1 MAVTPSRVEITE
13 GGSAVLSASVSPE
26 AASDRAVAWSSSDR
40 SVATVDKSG
49 TVHGLKPGTA
59 TVTATAEGKS
69 GTCAVT
75 VKAKAVN
82 VTEVTLD
89 KTELTLTE
97 GETGTL
103 TATVKPDNADNRKVT
118 WSSDKTEIAT
128 VDGSGRVTA
137 VKAGEAVITVTTEDG
152 GKTATCK
159 VTVKAK
165 AVNVTEVTLDRAELT
180 LTEGETETLTATVRP
195 DNADNRKVTW
205 SSDKTEIATVD
216 GAGKVTAV
224 KPGEAVVTV
233 TTEDGGKTAT
243 CKVTVKAKTVNVT
256 EVTLD
261 RTELTLT
268 EGETETLMATVRPD
282 NADNRKVT
290 WISDKTDVATVG
302 GDGRVTAVK
311 AGEAVITVTTED
323 GGKTATCKVT
333 VKAKAV
339 NVTDVSLDRTE
350 LTLTE
355 GETET
360 LTATVKPDNA
370 DNRKVTW
377 SSDKTDVA
385 TVDGAGRVTAVKAG
399 EATVTVTTED
409 GGRTAT
415 CKVTVK
421 AKTVNVTEVTLDR
434 TELTLTEG
442 ETETLMATVRPDN
455 ADNRKVTWISDKTDV
470 ATVGG
475 DGRVTAVKAGEAVV
489 TVTTEDGGKTATC
502 KVTVKAKA
510 VNVTDVSLDRT
521 ELTLTEGETETLT
534 ATVKPDNADN
544 RKVTWSSDKTDVATV
559 DGAGRVTAVKAGEAV
574 ITVTTEDG
582 GKTATCKVTVKAKT
596 VPVTGVEVNPWAV
609 TLSVR
614 GTSKLSY
621 TIRPADATNQNVKW
635 ESESPSV
642 ATVDSEGN
650 VQGVAAGTAKICV
663 TTEDGGFKSYCTV
676 TVKKAESKF
685 EVGGLWYEYFG
696 QNKARVIPDP
706 DGSKYGGNISIPGQI
721 EYGGITYSV
730 VHIGSR
736 AFYECADLKSV
747 TLGEGIEYIGTW
759 AFYNCPN
766 LERITFS
773 STMGSFNTDNPVFER
788 CPKLEIVTTPK
799 TSESQRYYFYT
810 HGGVLYRHCYYS
822 AYTGT
827 FSKETEALSWLPE
840 KTTGAFAIKDGVEV
854 IDEFSLSFTGIDK
867 IIIPESVKYI
877 GPRFFNDSKTPL
889 EIELN
894 WRTKEDIDRIST
906 IESDPSRFFFV
917 RTDRSAVKVTV
928 PKGTKSLYES
938 HWLWSHLGGIEER
951 P

>member
-1 MAVTPSRVEITE
+1 MTVTPSRIEIIE
-13 GGSAVLSASVSPE
+13 GGSAALSARVSPE
-26 AASDRAVAWSSSDR
+26 AASDRVVSWSSSDR
-40 SVATVDKSG
+40 SVATVDKTG
-49 TVHGLKPGTA
+49 TVQGLKPGTA

-97 GETGTL
+97 GET
-103 TATVKPDNADNRKVT
+103 
-118 WSSDKTEIAT
+118 
-128 VDGSGRVTA
+128 
-137 VKAGEAVITVTTEDG
+137 
-152 GKTATCK
+152 
-159 VTVKAK
+159 
-165 AVNVTEVTLDRAELT
+165 
-180 LTEGETETLTATVRP
+180 
-195 DNADNRKVTW
+195 
-205 SSDKTEIATVD
+205 
-216 GAGKVTAV
+216 
-224 KPGEAVVTV
+224 
-233 TTEDGGKTAT
+233 
-243 CKVTVKAKTVNVT
+243 
-256 EVTLD
+256 
-261 RTELTLT
+261 
-268 EGETETLMATVRPD
+268 
-282 NADNRKVT
+282 
-290 WISDKTDVATVG
+290 
-302 GDGRVTAVK
+302 
-311 AGEAVITVTTED
+311 
-323 GGKTATCKVT
+323 
-333 VKAKAV
+333 
-339 NVTDVSLDRTE
+339 
-350 LTLTE
+350 
-355 GETET
+355 ET

-370 DNRKVTW
+370 DNKKVTW
-377 SSDKTDVA
+377 SSDKTEVA
-385 TVDGAGRVTAVKAG
+385 TVDGDGRVTAVKAG

-409 GGRTAT
+409 GG
-415 CKVTVK
+415 
-421 AKTVNVTEVTLDR
+421 
-434 TELTLTEG
+434 
-442 ETETLMATVRPDN
+442 
-455 ADNRKVTWISDKTDV
+455 
-470 ATVGG
+470 
-475 DGRVTAVKAGEAVV
+475 
-489 TVTTEDGGKTATC
+489 KTATC
-502 KVTVKAKA
+502 RVTVKAKA
-510 VNVTDVSLDRT
+510 VNVTDVTLDKT
-521 ELTLTEGETETLT
+521 ELTLTEGEAETLT

-574 ITVTTEDG
+574 VTVTTEDG
-582 GKTATCKVTVKAKT
+582 GKTATCKVTVKAKV

-706 DGSKYGGNISIPGQI
+706 DGSKYGGNISVPGQI

-730 VHIGSR
+730 VQIWNR
-736 AFYECADLKSV
+736 AFCECADLKSV
-747 TLGEGIEYIGTW
+747 TLGEGIGYIDAY

-773 STMGSFNTDNPVFER
+773 STMNSFNNSNPVFQC

-799 TSESQRYYFYT
+799 TSESQQYYFYT
-810 HGGVLYRHCYYS
+810 HGGALYKHCYYS
-822 AYTGT
+822 ADTE
-827 FSKETEALSWLPE
+827 FSKETEVLSWLPE
-840 KTTGAFAIKDGVEV
+840 KTTGVFAIKDGVEV
-854 IDEFSLSFTGIDK
+854 IDRYSLTFTGIDK
-867 IIIPESVKYI
+867 IIIPESVKCI
-877 GPRFFNDSKTPL
+877 GTKFFNDSKTPL

-906 IESDPSRFFFV
+906 IVSDPSGFFFV

>member
-1 MAVTPSRVEITE
+1 MTVTPSRIEIIE
-13 GGSAVLSASVSPE
+13 GGSAALSARVSPE
-26 AASDRAVAWSSSDR
+26 AASDRVVSWSSSDR
-40 SVATVDKSG
+40 RVATVDKTG
-49 TVHGLKPGTA
+49 TVQGLKPGTA

-75 VKAKAVN
+75 VKAKAV
-82 VTEVTLD
+82 
-89 KTELTLTE
+89 
-97 GETGTL
+97 G
-103 TATVKPDNADNRKVT
+103 
-118 WSSDKTEIAT
+118 
-128 VDGSGRVTA
+128 
-137 VKAGEAVITVTTEDG
+137 
-152 GKTATCK
+152 
-159 VTVKAK
+159 
-165 AVNVTEVTLDRAELT
+165 
-180 LTEGETETLTATVRP
+180 
-195 DNADNRKVTW
+195 
-205 SSDKTEIATVD
+205 
-216 GAGKVTAV
+216 
-224 KPGEAVVTV
+224 
-233 TTEDGGKTAT
+233 
-243 CKVTVKAKTVNVT
+243 VT

-268 EGETETLMATVRPD
+268 EGETETLTATVKPD
-282 NADNRKVT
+282 NADNKKVT
-290 WISDKTDVATVG
+290 WSSDKTDVATV
-302 GDGRVTAVK
+302 DGAGKVTAVK
-311 AGEAVITVTTED
+311 AGEAVVTVTTED
-323 GGKTATCKVT
+323 GGKTATCRVT

-339 NVTDVSLDRTE
+339 SVTEVTLDRTE

-377 SSDKTDVA
+377 SSDKT
-385 TVDGAGRVTAVKAG
+385 
-399 EATVTVTTED
+399 E
-409 GGRTAT
+409 
-415 CKVTVK
+415 
-421 AKTVNVTEVTLDR
+421 
-434 TELTLTEG
+434 
-442 ETETLMATVRPDN
+442 
-455 ADNRKVTWISDKTDV
+455 V
-470 ATVGG
+470 ATVG
-475 DGRVTAVKAGEAVV
+475 
-489 TVTTEDGGKTATC
+489 
-502 KVTVKAKA
+502 
-510 VNVTDVSLDRT
+510 
-521 ELTLTEGETETLT
+521 
-534 ATVKPDNADN
+534 
-544 RKVTWSSDKTDVATV
+544 
-559 DGAGRVTAVKAGEAV
+559 GAGRVTAVKAGEAV

-582 GKTATCKVTVKAKT
+582 GKTATCKVTVKAKA

-676 TVKKAESKF
+676 TVKKTESKF

-730 VHIGSR
+730 VQIWSY
-736 AFYECADLKSV
+736 AFCECADLKSV
-747 TLGEGIEYIGTW
+747 TLGEGIGYIDAY

-773 STMGSFNTDNPVFER
+773 STMGSFNTDNPVFQR

-799 TSESQRYYFYT
+799 TSESQLNYFYT
-810 HGGVLYRHCYYS
+810 HDGVLYRHCYYS
-822 AYTGT
+822 ADTG
-827 FSKETEALSWLPE
+827 ETEVLSWLPE
-840 KTTGAFAIKDGVEV
+840 KTTGVFAIKDGVEV

-877 GPRFFNDSKTPL
+877 GTRFFDDSKTPL

-906 IESDPSRFFFV
+906 KESDPSGFFFV

>member
-13 GGSAVLSASVSPE
+13 GGSAVLSARVSPE
-26 AASDRAVAWSSSDR
+26 AASDRVVSWSSSDR
-40 SVATVDKSG
+40 SVATVDKTG
-49 TVHGLKPGTA
+49 TVQGLKPGTA
-59 TVTATAEGKS
+59 TVTAMAEGKS

-75 VKAKAVN
+75 VKAKTVN
-82 VTEVTLD
+82 VMEVTLD
-89 KTELTLTE
+89 RTELTLTE
-97 GETGTL
+97 GETETL

-128 VDGSGRVTA
+128 VDGAGRVTA

-165 AVNVTEVTLDRAELT
+165 AVNVTEVTLD
-180 LTEGETETLTATVRP
+180 
-195 DNADNRKVTW
+195 K
-205 SSDKTEIATVD
+205 
-216 GAGKVTAV
+216 
-224 KPGEAVVTV
+224 
-233 TTEDGGKTAT
+233 
-243 CKVTVKAKTVNVT
+243 
-256 EVTLD
+256 
-261 RTELTLT
+261 
-268 EGETETLMATVRPD
+268 
-282 NADNRKVT
+282 
-290 WISDKTDVATVG
+290 
-302 GDGRVTAVK
+302 
-311 AGEAVITVTTED
+311 
-323 GGKTATCKVT
+323 
-333 VKAKAV
+333 
-339 NVTDVSLDRTE
+339 TE

-370 DNRKVTW
+370 DNKKVTW
-377 SSDKTDVA
+377 SSDKTEIA

-399 EATVTVTTED
+399 V
-409 GGRTAT
+409 
-415 CKVTVK
+415 
-421 AKTVNVTEVTLDR
+421 
-434 TELTLTEG
+434 
-442 ETETLMATVRPDN
+442 
-455 ADNRKVTWISDKTDV
+455 
-470 ATVGG
+470 
-475 DGRVTAVKAGEAVV
+475 AVV
-489 TVTTEDGGKTATC
+489 
-502 KVTVKAKA
+502 
-510 VNVTDVSLDRT
+510 
-521 ELTLTEGETETLT
+521 
-534 ATVKPDNADN
+534 
-544 RKVTWSSDKTDVATV
+544 
-559 DGAGRVTAVKAGEAV
+559 
-574 ITVTTEDG
+574 TVTTEDG

-663 TTEDGGFKSYCTV
+663 TTDDGGFKSYCTV

-696 QNKARVIPDP
+696 QNNARVIPDP

-730 VHIGSR
+730 YQIGSR

-747 TLGEGIEYIGTW
+747 TLGEGIGYIDAY

-773 STMGSFNTDNPVFER
+773 STMESFNTDNPVFER

-799 TSESQRYYFYT
+799 TSESQLDYFYT
-810 HGGVLYRHCYYS
+810 HGRALYKHCYYS
-822 AYTGT
+822 ADTG
-827 FSKETEALSWLPE
+827 ETEVLSWLPE

-854 IDEFSLSFTGIDK
+854 IDEYSLSFTGIDK

-877 GPRFFNDSKTPL
+877 ETRFFNDSKTPL

>member
-1 MAVTPSRVEITE
+1 MAVTPSRIEIIE
-13 GGSAVLSASVSPE
+13 GGSAALSARVSPE

-40 SVATVDKSG
+40 SVATVDKAG
-49 TVHGLKPGTA
+49 TVHGLRPSTA

-69 GTCAVT
+69 GTCA
-75 VKAKAVN
+75 
-82 VTEVTLD
+82 
-89 KTELTLTE
+89 
-97 GETGTL
+97 
-103 TATVKPDNADNRKVT
+103 
-118 WSSDKTEIAT
+118 
-128 VDGSGRVTA
+128 
-137 VKAGEAVITVTTEDG
+137 
-152 GKTATCK
+152 
-159 VTVKAK
+159 
-165 AVNVTEVTLDRAELT
+165 
-180 LTEGETETLTATVRP
+180 
-195 DNADNRKVTW
+195 
-205 SSDKTEIATVD
+205 
-216 GAGKVTAV
+216 
-224 KPGEAVVTV
+224 
-233 TTEDGGKTAT
+233 
-243 CKVTVKAKTVNVT
+243 
-256 EVTLD
+256 
-261 RTELTLT
+261 
-268 EGETETLMATVRPD
+268 
-282 NADNRKVT
+282 
-290 WISDKTDVATVG
+290 
-302 GDGRVTAVK
+302 
-311 AGEAVITVTTED
+311 
-323 GGKTATCKVT
+323 VT

-377 SSDKTDVA
+377 SSDKTEVA
-385 TVDGAGRVTAVKAG
+385 TVGGDGRVTAVKSG

-409 GGRTAT
+409 GGKTAT
-415 CKVTVK
+415 CRVTVK
-421 AKTVNVTEVTLDR
+421 AKAVNVTEVTLDK

-442 ETETLMATVRPDN
+442 ETETLTATVRPDN
-455 ADNRKVTWISDKTDV
+455 ADNRKVTWSSDKTDV
-470 ATVGG
+470 ATVDGV
-475 DGRVTAVKAGEAVV
+475 GRVTAVKAGEAVV

-510 VNVTDVSLDRT
+510 VNVTEVTLDKTELTLTEGETETLTATVKPDNADNRKVTWSSDKTEVATVGGDGRVTAVKSGEATVTVTTEDGGKTATCRVTVKAKAVNVTEVTLDRT

-544 RKVTWSSDKTDVATV
+544 RKVTWSSDKTEVATV
-559 DGAGRVTAVKAGEAV
+559 GGGRVTAVKAGEAV

-582 GKTATCKVTVKAKT
+582 GKTATCKVTVKAKA
-596 VPVTGVEVNPWAV
+596 VPVTGVDVNPWV
-609 TLSVR
+609 MTLSVR

-650 VQGVAAGTAKICV
+650 VKGVAAGTAKICV

-676 TVKKAESKF
+676 TVKKTKSKF
-685 EVGGLWYEYFG
+685 EVGGLWYESYG
-696 QNKARVIPDP
+696 PNKATRVIPDP

-730 VHIGSR
+730 VQIGAR
-736 AFYECADLKSV
+736 AFDECTDLKSV
-747 TLGEGIEYIGTW
+747 TLGEGIEYIAAF

-766 LERITFS
+766 LESITFS
-773 STMGSFNTDNPVFER
+773 STMGSFNTVNPVFVR

-799 TSESQRYYFYT
+799 TSESQLYYFYT
-810 HGGVLYRHCYYS
+810 HGRALYKHCYYS
-822 AYTGT
+822 ADTG
-827 FSKETEALSWLPE
+827 ETEVLSWLPE
-840 KTTGAFAIKDGVEV
+840 KTTGVFAIKDGVEV
-854 IDEFSLSFTGIDK
+854 IDRYSLTFTGIDK
-867 IIIPESVKYI
+867 IIVPESVKYI
-877 GPRFFNDSKTPL
+877 GQRFFDDSKTPL

-928 PKGTKSLYES
+928 PKGTRSLYES

>member
-1 MAVTPSRVEITE
+1 MTVTPSRIEIIE
-13 GGSAVLSASVSPE
+13 GGSAALSARVSPE

-40 SVATVDKSG
+40 SVATVDKTG
-49 TVHGLKPGTA
+49 TVQGLKPGTA

-75 VKAKAVN
+75 VKAKAVG

-97 GETGTL
+97 GETETL

-118 WSSDKTEIAT
+118 WSSDKTEVAT
-128 VDGSGRVTA
+128 VGGDGMVTA

-152 GKTATCK
+152 GKTASCK

-165 AVNVTEVTLDRAELT
+165 AVSVTEVTLDRA
-180 LTEGETETLTATVRP
+180 
-195 DNADNRKVTW
+195 
-205 SSDKTEIATVD
+205 
-216 GAGKVTAV
+216 
-224 KPGEAVVTV
+224 
-233 TTEDGGKTAT
+233 
-243 CKVTVKAKTVNVT
+243 
-256 EVTLD
+256 
-261 RTELTLT
+261 
-268 EGETETLMATVRPD
+268 
-282 NADNRKVT
+282 
-290 WISDKTDVATVG
+290 
-302 GDGRVTAVK
+302 
-311 AGEAVITVTTED
+311 
-323 GGKTATCKVT
+323 
-333 VKAKAV
+333 
-339 NVTDVSLDRTE
+339 E

-385 TVDGAGRVTAVKAG
+385 TV
-399 EATVTVTTED
+399 
-409 GGRTAT
+409 
-415 CKVTVK
+415 
-421 AKTVNVTEVTLDR
+421 
-434 TELTLTEG
+434 
-442 ETETLMATVRPDN
+442 
-455 ADNRKVTWISDKTDV
+455 
-470 ATVGG
+470 GG

-489 TVTTEDGGKTATC
+489 
-502 KVTVKAKA
+502 
-510 VNVTDVSLDRT
+510 
-521 ELTLTEGETETLT
+521 
-534 ATVKPDNADN
+534 
-544 RKVTWSSDKTDVATV
+544 
-559 DGAGRVTAVKAGEAV
+559 
-574 ITVTTEDG
+574 TVTTEDG

-650 VQGVAAGTAKICV
+650 VQGVAAGTAKISV

-676 TVKKAESKF
+676 TVKKTESKF

-696 QNKARVIPDP
+696 PNKARVIPDP

-730 VHIGSR
+730 YQIWSR
-736 AFYECADLKSV
+736 AFCECTDLKSV
-747 TLGEGIEYIGTW
+747 TLGEGIEYIDDL

-773 STMGSFNTDNPVFER
+773 STMVKFSTDNAVFVR

-810 HGGVLYRHCYYS
+810 HDGALYKHCYYS

-827 FSKETEALSWLPE
+827 FSKETEVLSWLPE
-840 KTTGAFAIKDGVEV
+840 KTTGVFAIKDGVEA
-854 IDEFSLSFTGIDK
+854 IDRYSLTFTGIDK

-877 GPRFFNDSKTPL
+877 GSRFFNDSKTPL

-906 IESDPSRFFFV
+906 IESDPSRFFFFQ
-917 RTDRSAVKVTV
+917 TDRSAVKVTV

>member
-1 MAVTPSRVEITE
+1 MTVTPSRIEIIE
-13 GGSAVLSASVSPE
+13 GESAVLSASVSPE

-40 SVATVDKSG
+40 SVATVDKAG
-49 TVHGLKPGTA
+49 TVHGLRPGTA

-75 VKAKAVN
+75 VKAKAVG

-89 KTELTLTE
+89 K
-97 GETGTL
+97 
-103 TATVKPDNADNRKVT
+103 
-118 WSSDKTEIAT
+118 
-128 VDGSGRVTA
+128 
-137 VKAGEAVITVTTEDG
+137 
-152 GKTATCK
+152 
-159 VTVKAK
+159 
-165 AVNVTEVTLDRAELT
+165 
-180 LTEGETETLTATVRP
+180 
-195 DNADNRKVTW
+195 
-205 SSDKTEIATVD
+205 
-216 GAGKVTAV
+216 
-224 KPGEAVVTV
+224 
-233 TTEDGGKTAT
+233 
-243 CKVTVKAKTVNVT
+243 
-256 EVTLD
+256 
-261 RTELTLT
+261 
-268 EGETETLMATVRPD
+268 
-282 NADNRKVT
+282 
-290 WISDKTDVATVG
+290 
-302 GDGRVTAVK
+302 
-311 AGEAVITVTTED
+311 
-323 GGKTATCKVT
+323 
-333 VKAKAV
+333 
-339 NVTDVSLDRTE
+339 TE

-377 SSDKTDVA
+377 SSD
-385 TVDGAGRVTAVKAG
+385 
-399 EATVTVTTED
+399 
-409 GGRTAT
+409 
-415 CKVTVK
+415 
-421 AKTVNVTEVTLDR
+421 R
-434 TELTLTEG
+434 TE
-442 ETETLMATVRPDN
+442 
-455 ADNRKVTWISDKTDV
+455 V

-502 KVTVKAKA
+502 RVTVKAKA
-510 VNVTDVSLDRT
+510 VNVTEVTLDRT
-521 ELTLTEGETETLT
+521 ELTLTEGEAETLT
-534 ATVKPDNADN
+534 ATVRPDNADN
-544 RKVTWSSDKTDVATV
+544 KKVTWSSDKTEIATV
-559 DGAGRVTAVKAGEAV
+559 DGAGKVTAVKAGEAV
-574 ITVTTEDG
+574 VTVVTEDG

-609 TLSVR
+609 TLSVS

-747 TLGEGIEYIGTW
+747 TLGEGIEYIGAW
-759 AFYNCPN
+759 AFFNCPN

-822 AYTGT
+822 ADTG
-827 FSKETEALSWLPE
+827 ETEVLSWLPE
-840 KTTGAFAIKDGVEV
+840 KTTGVFAIKDGVEV

>member
-1 MAVTPSRVEITE
+1 MSVFTHTHTRRALLTAAAAILLITSCGKKEETAGVSSVAVTPSRIEIIE
-13 GGSAVLSASVSPE
+13 GESAVLSASVSPE

-40 SVATVDKSG
+40 SVATVDKAG
-49 TVHGLKPGTA
+49 TVHGLRPGTA

-89 KTELTLTE
+89 RAELTLTE
-97 GETGTL
+97 GETETL
-103 TATVKPDNADNRKVT
+103 TATVKPDNADNRKVA
-118 WSSDKTEIAT
+118 WSSDKTDVAT
-128 VDGSGRVTA
+128 VDGAGKVTA
-137 VKAGEAVITVTTEDG
+137 VKAGEAVVTVTTEDG
-152 GKTATCK
+152 GKTASCK

-165 AVNVTEVTLDRAELT
+165 AVNVTEVTLDKTELT
-180 LTEGETETLTATVRP
+180 LTEGETETLTATVKP
-195 DNADNRKVTW
+195 DKADNRKVTW
-205 SSDKTEIATVD
+205 SSDKTEVATVD
-216 GAGKVTAV
+216 SDGKVTAV

-243 CKVTVKAKTVNVT
+243 CKVTVKAK
-256 EVTLD
+256 
-261 RTELTLT
+261 
-268 EGETETLMATVRPD
+268 A
-282 NADNRKVT
+282 
-290 WISDKTDVATVG
+290 
-302 GDGRVTAVK
+302 
-311 AGEAVITVTTED
+311 
-323 GGKTATCKVT
+323 
-333 VKAKAV
+333 
-339 NVTDVSLDRTE
+339 
-350 LTLTE
+350 
-355 GETET
+355 
-360 LTATVKPDNA
+360 
-370 DNRKVTW
+370 
-377 SSDKTDVA
+377 
-385 TVDGAGRVTAVKAG
+385 
-399 EATVTVTTED
+399 
-409 GGRTAT
+409 
-415 CKVTVK
+415 
-421 AKTVNVTEVTLDR
+421 
-434 TELTLTEG
+434 
-442 ETETLMATVRPDN
+442 
-455 ADNRKVTWISDKTDV
+455 
-470 ATVGG
+470 
-475 DGRVTAVKAGEAVV
+475 
-489 TVTTEDGGKTATC
+489 
-502 KVTVKAKA
+502 
-510 VNVTDVSLDRT
+510 
-521 ELTLTEGETETLT
+521 
-534 ATVKPDNADN
+534 
-544 RKVTWSSDKTDVATV
+544 
-559 DGAGRVTAVKAGEAV
+559 
-574 ITVTTEDG
+574 
-582 GKTATCKVTVKAKT
+582 
-596 VPVTGVEVNPWAV
+596 VPVTGVEVNPWVV

-685 EVGGLWYEYFG
+685 EVGGLWYEYFYG
-696 QNKARVIPDP
+696 PNLARVIPDP
-706 DGSKYGGNISIPGQI
+706 DGIKYGGNISIPGQI

-730 VHIGSR
+730 YQIGSH

-747 TLGEGIEYIGTW
+747 TLGEGIEYIDAY

-773 STMGSFNTDNPVFER
+773 STMNSFDTGNPVFVR

-810 HGGVLYRHCYYS
+810 HDGALYRHCYYS

-827 FSKETEALSWLPE
+827 FRKETEALSWLPE
-840 KTTGAFAIKDGVEV
+840 KTTGVFAIKDGVEV
-854 IDEFSLSFTGIDK
+854 IDDFSLSLTGIDK

-877 GPRFFNDSKTPL
+877 GPKFFNDSKTPL

-906 IESDPSRFFFV
+906 IESDPSGFFFV

>member
-1 MAVTPSRVEITE
+1 MTVTPSRIEIIE
-13 GGSAVLSASVSPE
+13 GGSAALSARVSPE
-26 AASDRAVAWSSSDR
+26 AASDRAVSWSSSDR
-40 SVATVDKSG
+40 SVATVDKAG
-49 TVHGLKPGTA
+49 TVHGLRPGTA

-97 GETGTL
+97 GET
-103 TATVKPDNADNRKVT
+103 
-118 WSSDKTEIAT
+118 
-128 VDGSGRVTA
+128 
-137 VKAGEAVITVTTEDG
+137 
-152 GKTATCK
+152 
-159 VTVKAK
+159 
-165 AVNVTEVTLDRAELT
+165 
-180 LTEGETETLTATVRP
+180 ETLTATVRP

-205 SSDKTEIATVD
+205 SSDKTEVATVGGD
-216 GAGKVTAV
+216 GKVAAV

-243 CKVTVKAKTVNVT
+243 CKVTVKAKAVGVT
-256 EVTLD
+256 DVTLD

-268 EGETETLMATVRPD
+268 EGEAETLTATVRPD

-290 WISDKTDVATVG
+290 WS
-302 GDGRVTAVK
+302 
-311 AGEAVITVTTED
+311 
-323 GGKTATCKVT
+323 
-333 VKAKAV
+333 
-339 NVTDVSLDRTE
+339 
-350 LTLTE
+350 
-355 GETET
+355 
-360 LTATVKPDNA
+360 
-370 DNRKVTW
+370 
-377 SSDKTDVA
+377 
-385 TVDGAGRVTAVKAG
+385 
-399 EATVTVTTED
+399 
-409 GGRTAT
+409 
-415 CKVTVK
+415 
-421 AKTVNVTEVTLDR
+421 
-434 TELTLTEG
+434 
-442 ETETLMATVRPDN
+442 
-455 ADNRKVTWISDKTDV
+455 SDKTDV

-502 KVTVKAKA
+502 KVTVKAK
-510 VNVTDVSLDRT
+510 V
-521 ELTLTEGETETLT
+521 
-534 ATVKPDNADN
+534 
-544 RKVTWSSDKTDVATV
+544 
-559 DGAGRVTAVKAGEAV
+559 
-574 ITVTTEDG
+574 
-582 GKTATCKVTVKAKT
+582 

-706 DGSKYGGNISIPGQI
+706 DGSKYGGNISVPGQI

-730 VHIGSR
+730 VQIWSR

-747 TLGEGIEYIGTW
+747 TLGEGIEYIHTY

-773 STMGSFNTDNPVFER
+773 STMESFNTDNPVFEL

-799 TSESQRYYFYT
+799 TSESQRDYFYT
-810 HGGVLYRHCYYS
+810 HGGALYRHCYYS
-822 AYTGT
+822 SDTG
-827 FSKETEALSWLPE
+827 ETEVLSWLPE
-840 KTTGAFAIKDGVEV
+840 KTTGVFAIKDGVEA
-854 IDEFSLSFTGIDK
+854 IDEYSLTFTGIDK

-877 GPRFFNDSKTPL
+877 RTRFFNDSKTPL

>member
-1 MAVTPSRVEITE
+1 MTVTPSRIEIIE
-13 GGSAVLSASVSPE
+13 GESAVLSASVSPE
-26 AASDRAVAWSSSDR
+26 AASDRVVSWSSSDR
-40 SVATVDKSG
+40 SVATVDKAG
-49 TVHGLKPGTA
+49 TVHGLRPGTA

-82 VTEVTLD
+82 VTDVTLD
-89 KTELTLTE
+89 KT
-97 GETGTL
+97 
-103 TATVKPDNADNRKVT
+103 
-118 WSSDKTEIAT
+118 
-128 VDGSGRVTA
+128 
-137 VKAGEAVITVTTEDG
+137 
-152 GKTATCK
+152 
-159 VTVKAK
+159 
-165 AVNVTEVTLDRAELT
+165 ELT

-205 SSDKTEIATVD
+205 SSDKTDVATVD
-216 GAGKVTAV
+216 GDGRVTAV
-224 KPGEAVVTV
+224 KAGEATVTV

-243 CKVTVKAKTVNVT
+243 CKVTVKAKTVSVT

-261 RTELTLT
+261 
-268 EGETETLMATVRPD
+268 
-282 NADNRKVT
+282 K
-290 WISDKTDVATVG
+290 
-302 GDGRVTAVK
+302 
-311 AGEAVITVTTED
+311 
-323 GGKTATCKVT
+323 
-333 VKAKAV
+333 
-339 NVTDVSLDRTE
+339 TE

-360 LTATVKPDNA
+360 LTATV
-370 DNRKVTW
+370 R
-377 SSDKTDVA
+377 
-385 TVDGAGRVTAVKAG
+385 
-399 EATVTVTTED
+399 
-409 GGRTAT
+409 
-415 CKVTVK
+415 
-421 AKTVNVTEVTLDR
+421 
-434 TELTLTEG
+434 
-442 ETETLMATVRPDN
+442 
-455 ADNRKVTWISDKTDV
+455 
-470 ATVGG
+470 
-475 DGRVTAVKAGEAVV
+475 
-489 TVTTEDGGKTATC
+489 
-502 KVTVKAKA
+502 
-510 VNVTDVSLDRT
+510 
-521 ELTLTEGETETLT
+521 
-534 ATVKPDNADN
+534 PDNADN

-574 ITVTTEDG
+574 VTVTTEDG

-685 EVGGLWYEYFG
+685 EVGGLWYESYG
-696 QNKARVIPDP
+696 PNKARVIPDP
-706 DGSKYGGNISIPGQI
+706 DGSKYGGNISVPGQI

-730 VHIGSR
+730 VQIWSY
-736 AFYECADLKSV
+736 AFCECADLKSV
-747 TLGEGIEYIGTW
+747 TLGEGIGYIDAY
-759 AFYNCPN
+759 AFCNCPN

-773 STMGSFNTDNPVFER
+773 STMEWFDTGNPVFER

-799 TSESQRYYFYT
+799 TSESQRDYFYT
-810 HGGVLYRHCYYS
+810 HDGALYRHCYYS
-822 AYTGT
+822 SDTG
-827 FSKETEALSWLPE
+827 ETEVLSWLPE
-840 KTTGAFAIKDGVEV
+840 KSTGVFTIKDGVGV
-854 IDEFSLSFTGIDK
+854 IDRYSLTYTGIDK
-867 IIIPESVKYI
+867 IIVPESVKYI
-877 GPRFFNDSKTPL
+877 GSRFFNDSKTPL

-906 IESDPSRFFFV
+906 IVSDPSSFFFF

>member
-1 MAVTPSRVEITE
+1 MSVFTHTHTHTRRALLTAAAAILLITSCGKKEETAGVSSVAVTPSRIEIIE
-13 GGSAVLSASVSPE
+13 GESAVLSASVSPE

-40 SVATVDKSG
+40 SVATVDKAG
-49 TVHGLKPGTA
+49 TVHGLRPGTA

-89 KTELTLTE
+89 RAELTLTE
-97 GETGTL
+97 GETETL
-103 TATVKPDNADNRKVT
+103 TATVKPDNADNRKVA
-118 WSSDKTEIAT
+118 WSSDKTDVAT
-128 VDGSGRVTA
+128 VDGAGKVTA
-137 VKAGEAVITVTTEDG
+137 VKAGEAVVTVTTEDG
-152 GKTATCK
+152 GKTASCK

-165 AVNVTEVTLDRAELT
+165 AVNVTEVTLDKTELT

-216 GAGKVTAV
+216 GAG
-224 KPGEAVVTV
+224 
-233 TTEDGGKTAT
+233 
-243 CKVTVKAKTVNVT
+243 
-256 EVTLD
+256 
-261 RTELTLT
+261 
-268 EGETETLMATVRPD
+268 
-282 NADNRKVT
+282 
-290 WISDKTDVATVG
+290 
-302 GDGRVTAVK
+302 RVTAVK
-311 AGEAVITVTTED
+311 AGEV
-323 GGKTATCKVT
+323 
-333 VKAKAV
+333 
-339 NVTDVSLDRTE
+339 
-350 LTLTE
+350 
-355 GETET
+355 
-360 LTATVKPDNA
+360 
-370 DNRKVTW
+370 
-377 SSDKTDVA
+377 
-385 TVDGAGRVTAVKAG
+385 
-399 EATVTVTTED
+399 
-409 GGRTAT
+409 
-415 CKVTVK
+415 
-421 AKTVNVTEVTLDR
+421 
-434 TELTLTEG
+434 
-442 ETETLMATVRPDN
+442 
-455 ADNRKVTWISDKTDV
+455 
-470 ATVGG
+470 
-475 DGRVTAVKAGEAVV
+475 VV

-510 VNVTDVSLDRT
+510 V
-521 ELTLTEGETETLT
+521 
-534 ATVKPDNADN
+534 
-544 RKVTWSSDKTDVATV
+544 
-559 DGAGRVTAVKAGEAV
+559 
-574 ITVTTEDG
+574 
-582 GKTATCKVTVKAKT
+582 
-596 VPVTGVEVNPWAV
+596 PVTGVEVNPWVV

-685 EVGGLWYEYFG
+685 EVGGLWYEYYYAP
-696 QNKARVIPDP
+696 NLARVIPDP
-706 DGSKYGGNISIPGQI
+706 DGIKYGGNISIPGQI

-730 VHIGSR
+730 YQIGSH

-747 TLGEGIEYIGTW
+747 TLGEGIEYIDAY

-773 STMGSFNTDNPVFER
+773 STMNSFDTGNPVFVR

-810 HGGVLYRHCYYS
+810 HDGALYRHCYYS

-827 FSKETEALSWLPE
+827 FRKETEALSWLPE
-840 KTTGAFAIKDGVEV
+840 KTTGVFAIKDGVEV
-854 IDEFSLSFTGIDK
+854 IDDFSLSLTGIDK

-877 GPRFFNDSKTPL
+877 GPKFFNDSKTPL

-906 IESDPSRFFFV
+906 IESDPSGFFFV

>member
-1 MAVTPSRVEITE
+1 MAVTPSRIEIIE

-49 TVHGLKPGTA
+49 TVHGLRPGTA

-69 GTCAVT
+69 GICAVTVKAKAVNVTEVTLDKTELTLTEGETETLTATVKPDNADNRKVTWSSDKTEVATVDGDGNVTAVKPGEAVVTVTTEDGGKTATCKVTVKAKAVNVTEVTLDKTELTLTEGETETLTATVRPDNADNRKVTWSSDKTDVATVGGDGRVTAVKAGEAVVTVTTEDGGKTASCKVT

-118 WSSDKTEIAT
+118 WSSDKTD
-128 VDGSGRVTA
+128 V
-137 VKAGEAVITVTTEDG
+137 
-152 GKTATCK
+152 
-159 VTVKAK
+159 
-165 AVNVTEVTLDRAELT
+165 
-180 LTEGETETLTATVRP
+180 
-195 DNADNRKVTW
+195 
-205 SSDKTEIATVD
+205 ATVD

-224 KPGEAVVTV
+224 KAGVAVVTV
-233 TTEDGGKTAT
+233 TTEDGGKTA
-243 CKVTVKAKTVNVT
+243 
-256 EVTLD
+256 
-261 RTELTLT
+261 
-268 EGETETLMATVRPD
+268 
-282 NADNRKVT
+282 
-290 WISDKTDVATVG
+290 S
-302 GDGRVTAVK
+302 
-311 AGEAVITVTTED
+311 
-323 GGKTATCKVT
+323 CKVT
-333 VKAKAV
+333 VKAKA
-339 NVTDVSLDRTE
+339 
-350 LTLTE
+350 
-355 GETET
+355 
-360 LTATVKPDNA
+360 
-370 DNRKVTW
+370 
-377 SSDKTDVA
+377 
-385 TVDGAGRVTAVKAG
+385 
-399 EATVTVTTED
+399 
-409 GGRTAT
+409 
-415 CKVTVK
+415 
-421 AKTVNVTEVTLDR
+421 
-434 TELTLTEG
+434 
-442 ETETLMATVRPDN
+442 
-455 ADNRKVTWISDKTDV
+455 
-470 ATVGG
+470 
-475 DGRVTAVKAGEAVV
+475 
-489 TVTTEDGGKTATC
+489 
-502 KVTVKAKA
+502 
-510 VNVTDVSLDRT
+510 
-521 ELTLTEGETETLT
+521 
-534 ATVKPDNADN
+534 
-544 RKVTWSSDKTDVATV
+544 
-559 DGAGRVTAVKAGEAV
+559 
-574 ITVTTEDG
+574 
-582 GKTATCKVTVKAKT
+582 

-696 QNKARVIPDP
+696 PNFGPNLARVIPDP

-747 TLGEGIEYIGTW
+747 TLGEGIGYIDAY

-773 STMGSFNTDNPVFER
+773 STMNSFDTGNPVFER

-799 TSESQRYYFYT
+799 TSESQLYYFYT
-810 HGGVLYRHCYYS
+810 HGGALYKHCYYS
-822 AYTGT
+822 ADTGT
-827 FSKETEALSWLPE
+827 FSEETEVLSWLPE
-840 KTTGAFAIKDGVEV
+840 KTTGVFAIKDGVEV
-854 IDEFSLSFTGIDK
+854 IDHYSLTYTGIDK

-877 GPRFFNDSKTPL
+877 ETRFFNDSKTPL

-906 IESDPSRFFFV
+906 IESDPSRFFFF

-938 HWLWSHLGGIEER
+938 HWLWSHLGGIKER

>member
-1 MAVTPSRVEITE
+1 MTVTPSRIEIIE
-13 GGSAVLSASVSPE
+13 GGSAALSVRISPE
-26 AASDRAVAWSSSDR
+26 AASDRVVSWSSSDR
-40 SVATVDKSG
+40 SVATVDKTG
-49 TVHGLKPGTA
+49 TVQGLKPGTA

-75 VKAKAVN
+75 VKAKAVG
-82 VTEVTLD
+82 VTD
-89 KTELTLTE
+89 
-97 GETGTL
+97 
-103 TATVKPDNADNRKVT
+103 
-118 WSSDKTEIAT
+118 
-128 VDGSGRVTA
+128 
-137 VKAGEAVITVTTEDG
+137 
-152 GKTATCK
+152 
-159 VTVKAK
+159 
-165 AVNVTEVTLDRAELT
+165 VTLDRTELT

-205 SSDKTEIATVD
+205 SSDKT
-216 GAGKVTAV
+216 
-224 KPGEAVVTV
+224 
-233 TTEDGGKTAT
+233 
-243 CKVTVKAKTVNVT
+243 
-256 EVTLD
+256 
-261 RTELTLT
+261 
-268 EGETETLMATVRPD
+268 
-282 NADNRKVT
+282 
-290 WISDKTDVATVG
+290 DVATVD

-323 GGKTATCKVT
+323 SGKTASCKVT

-339 NVTDVSLDRTE
+339 SVTEVTLDRAE

-360 LTATVKPDNA
+360 LTATVRPDNA
-370 DNRKVTW
+370 DNKKVKW
-377 SSDKTDVA
+377 SSDKTEVA

-399 EATVTVTTED
+399 EAVVTVTTED

-421 AKTVNVTEVTLDR
+421 AKV
-434 TELTLTEG
+434 
-442 ETETLMATVRPDN
+442 
-455 ADNRKVTWISDKTDV
+455 
-470 ATVGG
+470 
-475 DGRVTAVKAGEAVV
+475 
-489 TVTTEDGGKTATC
+489 
-502 KVTVKAKA
+502 
-510 VNVTDVSLDRT
+510 
-521 ELTLTEGETETLT
+521 
-534 ATVKPDNADN
+534 
-544 RKVTWSSDKTDVATV
+544 
-559 DGAGRVTAVKAGEAV
+559 
-574 ITVTTEDG
+574 
-582 GKTATCKVTVKAKT
+582 

-685 EVGGLWYEYFG
+685 EVGGLWYEYFVPNIG
-696 QNKARVIPDP
+696 PNKARVIPDP

-721 EYGGITYSV
+721 EYGGITYPV
-730 VHIGSR
+730 VQIWSY
-736 AFYECADLKSV
+736 AFCECTDLKSV
-747 TLGEGIEYIGTW
+747 TLGEGIEYIHTS

-773 STMGSFNTDNPVFER
+773 STMESFDTVNPVFVC

-799 TSESQRYYFYT
+799 TSESQLNYFYT
-810 HGGVLYRHCYYS
+810 HDGALYKHCYYS
-822 AYTGT
+822 SDTG
-827 FSKETEALSWLPE
+827 ETEVLSWLPE
-840 KTTGAFAIKDGVEV
+840 KTTGVFAIKDGVEV
-854 IDEFSLSFTGIDK
+854 IDDFSLYFTGIDK

-877 GPRFFNDSKTPL
+877 APRFFDDSKTPL

-906 IESDPSRFFFV
+906 IESDPSRFFFFQ
-917 RTDRSAVKVTV
+917 TDRSAVKVTV

>member
-1 MAVTPSRVEITE
+1 MTVTPSRIEIIE
-13 GGSAVLSASVSPE
+13 GGSAALSARVSPE
-26 AASDRAVAWSSSDR
+26 AASDRVVSWSSSDR
-40 SVATVDKSG
+40 SVATVDKTG
-49 TVHGLKPGTA
+49 TVQGLKPGTA

-82 VTEVTLD
+82 VTGVTLD

-97 GETGTL
+97 GETETL

-118 WSSDKTEIAT
+118 WSSDKT
-128 VDGSGRVTA
+128 
-137 VKAGEAVITVTTEDG
+137 
-152 GKTATCK
+152 
-159 VTVKAK
+159 
-165 AVNVTEVTLDRAELT
+165 
-180 LTEGETETLTATVRP
+180 
-195 DNADNRKVTW
+195 
-205 SSDKTEIATVD
+205 
-216 GAGKVTAV
+216 
-224 KPGEAVVTV
+224 
-233 TTEDGGKTAT
+233 
-243 CKVTVKAKTVNVT
+243 
-256 EVTLD
+256 
-261 RTELTLT
+261 
-268 EGETETLMATVRPD
+268 
-282 NADNRKVT
+282 
-290 WISDKTDVATVG
+290 DVATVG
-302 GDGRVTAVK
+302 GDGMVTAVK
-311 AGEAVITVTTED
+311 AGVAVVTVTTED

-339 NVTDVSLDRTE
+339 NVTDVSLDKTE

-385 TVDGAGRVTAVKAG
+385 TVDGT
-399 EATVTVTTED
+399 
-409 GGRTAT
+409 
-415 CKVTVK
+415 
-421 AKTVNVTEVTLDR
+421 
-434 TELTLTEG
+434 
-442 ETETLMATVRPDN
+442 
-455 ADNRKVTWISDKTDV
+455 
-470 ATVGG
+470 
-475 DGRVTAVKAGEAVV
+475 GRVTAVKAGEAVV
-489 TVTTEDGGKTATC
+489 TVTTEDGGKTA
-502 KVTVKAKA
+502 
-510 VNVTDVSLDRT
+510 S
-521 ELTLTEGETETLT
+521 
-534 ATVKPDNADN
+534 
-544 RKVTWSSDKTDVATV
+544 
-559 DGAGRVTAVKAGEAV
+559 
-574 ITVTTEDG
+574 
-582 GKTATCKVTVKAKT
+582 CKVTVKAKT
-596 VPVTGVEVNPWAV
+596 VPVTGVEVYPWVV

-685 EVGGLWYEYFG
+685 EVGGLWYEYFVPNIG
-696 QNKARVIPDP
+696 PNKARVIPDP

-721 EYGGITYSV
+721 EYGGITYPV
-730 VHIGSR
+730 VQIWSY
-736 AFYECADLKSV
+736 AFYECTDLKSV
-747 TLGEGIEYIGTW
+747 TLGEGIEYIHTA

-773 STMGSFNTDNPVFER
+773 STMNSFDTVNPVFVR

-799 TSESQRYYFYT
+799 TSESQLNYFYT
-810 HGGVLYRHCYYS
+810 HDGALYKHCYYS
-822 AYTGT
+822 SDTG
-827 FSKETEALSWLPE
+827 ETEVLSWLPE
-840 KTTGAFAIKDGVEV
+840 KTTGVFAIKDGVEV
-854 IDEFSLSFTGIDK
+854 IDDFSLYFTGIDK

-877 GPRFFNDSKTPL
+877 APRFFDDSKTPL

-906 IESDPSRFFFV
+906 IESDPSRFFFFQ
-917 RTDRSAVKVTV
+917 TDRSAVKVTV

>member
-1 MAVTPSRVEITE
+1 MSVFTHTRRALLTAAAAIILITSCGKKEETVGVSSVTVTPSRIEIIE
-13 GGSAVLSASVSPE
+13 GGSAALSARVSPE

-40 SVATVDKSG
+40 SVATVDKTG
-49 TVHGLKPGTA
+49 TVQGLKPGTA

-89 KTELTLTE
+89 RTELTLTEGETETLTATVKPDNADNKKVTWSSDKTEVATVDGVGRVTAVKAGEAVVTVTTEDGGKTASCKVTVKAKAVNVTEVTLDKTELTLTE
-97 GETGTL
+97 GETETL

-128 VDGSGRVTA
+128 VDGDGKVTAVKAGEATVTVTTEDGGKTASCKVTVKAKTVSVTEVTLDRAELTLTEGEAETLTATVRPDNADNKKVKWSSDKTEVATVGGDGRVTA
-137 VKAGEAVITVTTEDG
+137 VKAGEAVVTVTTEDG

-165 AVNVTEVTLDRAELT
+165 AVNVTEVTLDKTELT

-224 KPGEAVVTV
+224 KPGEAV
-233 TTEDGGKTAT
+233 
-243 CKVTVKAKTVNVT
+243 
-256 EVTLD
+256 
-261 RTELTLT
+261 
-268 EGETETLMATVRPD
+268 
-282 NADNRKVT
+282 
-290 WISDKTDVATVG
+290 I
-302 GDGRVTAVK
+302 
-311 AGEAVITVTTED
+311 
-323 GGKTATCKVT
+323 
-333 VKAKAV
+333 
-339 NVTDVSLDRTE
+339 
-350 LTLTE
+350 
-355 GETET
+355 
-360 LTATVKPDNA
+360 
-370 DNRKVTW
+370 
-377 SSDKTDVA
+377 
-385 TVDGAGRVTAVKAG
+385 
-399 EATVTVTTED
+399 TVTTED

-415 CKVTVK
+415 C
-421 AKTVNVTEVTLDR
+421 A
-434 TELTLTEG
+434 
-442 ETETLMATVRPDN
+442 
-455 ADNRKVTWISDKTDV
+455 
-470 ATVGG
+470 
-475 DGRVTAVKAGEAVV
+475 
-489 TVTTEDGGKTATC
+489 
-502 KVTVKAKA
+502 VTVKAKA
-510 VNVTDVSLDRT
+510 
-521 ELTLTEGETETLT
+521 
-534 ATVKPDNADN
+534 
-544 RKVTWSSDKTDVATV
+544 
-559 DGAGRVTAVKAGEAV
+559 
-574 ITVTTEDG
+574 
-582 GKTATCKVTVKAKT
+582 

-642 ATVDSEGN
+642 ATVDSKGN

-685 EVGGLWYEYFG
+685 EVGGLWYEYFYAP
-696 QNKARVIPDP
+696 NLARVIPDP
-706 DGSKYGGNISIPGQI
+706 DGIKYGGNISIPGQI

-730 VHIGSR
+730 YQIGSH

-747 TLGEGIEYIGTW
+747 TLGEGIEYIGAW

-773 STMGSFNTDNPVFER
+773 STMNSFNNSNPVFEC

-799 TSESQRYYFYT
+799 TSESQQYYFYT
-810 HGGVLYRHCYYS
+810 HGGALYKHCYYS
-822 AYTGT
+822 ADTE
-827 FSKETEALSWLPE
+827 FSKETEVLSWLPE
-840 KTTGAFAIKDGVEV
+840 KTTGVFAIKDGVEV
-854 IDEFSLSFTGIDK
+854 IDRYSLTFTGIDK
-867 IIIPESVKYI
+867 IIIPESVKCI
-877 GPRFFNDSKTPL
+877 GTKFFNDSKTPL

-906 IESDPSRFFFV
+906 IVSDPSGFFFV

>member
-1 MAVTPSRVEITE
+1 MSVFTHTRRALLTAAAAILLITSCGKKEETAGVSSVAVTPSRIEIIE
-13 GGSAVLSASVSPE
+13 GESAVLSASVSPE

-40 SVATVDKSG
+40 SVATVDKAG
-49 TVHGLKPGTA
+49 TVHGLRPGTA

-89 KTELTLTE
+89 RAELTLTE
-97 GETGTL
+97 GETETL
-103 TATVKPDNADNRKVT
+103 TATVKPDNADNRKVA
-118 WSSDKTEIAT
+118 WSSDKTDVAT
-128 VDGSGRVTA
+128 VDGAGKVTA
-137 VKAGEAVITVTTEDG
+137 VKAGEAVVTVTTEDG
-152 GKTATCK
+152 GKTASCK

-165 AVNVTEVTLDRAELT
+165 AVNVTEVTLDKTELT

-205 SSDKTEIATVD
+205 SSDKTDVATVD
-216 GAGKVTAV
+216 GDGRVTAV
-224 KPGEAVVTV
+224 KAGVATVTV
-233 TTEDGGKTAT
+233 TTEDGGKTAS
-243 CKVTVKAKTVNVT
+243 CKVTVKAKAVNVT

-268 EGETETLMATVRPD
+268 EGETGTLTATVKPD

-290 WISDKTDVATVG
+290 WISDKTDVATV
-302 GDGRVTAVK
+302 
-311 AGEAVITVTTED
+311 
-323 GGKTATCKVT
+323 
-333 VKAKAV
+333 
-339 NVTDVSLDRTE
+339 
-350 LTLTE
+350 
-355 GETET
+355 
-360 LTATVKPDNA
+360 
-370 DNRKVTW
+370 
-377 SSDKTDVA
+377 
-385 TVDGAGRVTAVKAG
+385 DGAGK
-399 EATVTVTTED
+399 
-409 GGRTAT
+409 
-415 CKVTVK
+415 
-421 AKTVNVTEVTLDR
+421 
-434 TELTLTEG
+434 
-442 ETETLMATVRPDN
+442 
-455 ADNRKVTWISDKTDV
+455 
-470 ATVGG
+470 
-475 DGRVTAVKAGEAVV
+475 VTAVKAGEAVV

-510 VNVTDVSLDRT
+510 
-521 ELTLTEGETETLT
+521 
-534 ATVKPDNADN
+534 
-544 RKVTWSSDKTDVATV
+544 
-559 DGAGRVTAVKAGEAV
+559 
-574 ITVTTEDG
+574 
-582 GKTATCKVTVKAKT
+582 

-685 EVGGLWYEYFG
+685 EVGGLWYEYYYAP
-696 QNKARVIPDP
+696 NLARVIPDP
-706 DGSKYGGNISIPGQI
+706 DGIKYGGNISIPGQI

-730 VHIGSR
+730 YQIGSH

-747 TLGEGIEYIGTW
+747 TLGEGIEYIDAY

-773 STMGSFNTDNPVFER
+773 STMNSFDTGNPVFVR

-810 HGGVLYRHCYYS
+810 HDGALYRHCYYS

-827 FSKETEALSWLPE
+827 FRKETEALSWLPE
-840 KTTGAFAIKDGVEV
+840 KTTGVFAIKDGVEV
-854 IDEFSLSFTGIDK
+854 IDDFSLSLTGIDK

-877 GPRFFNDSKTPL
+877 GPKFFNDSKTPL

-906 IESDPSRFFFV
+906 IESDPSGFFFV

>member
-1 MAVTPSRVEITE
+1 MSVFTHTHTHTHTRRALLTAAAAILLITSCGKREETAGVSSVAVTPSRIEIME

-26 AASDRAVAWSSSDR
+26 AASDRVVSWSSSDR
-40 SVATVDKSG
+40 SVATVDKAG
-49 TVHGLKPGTA
+49 TVHGLRPGTA

-89 KTELTLTE
+89 RTELTLTE

-118 WSSDKTEIAT
+118 WSSDKTE
-128 VDGSGRVTA
+128 V
-137 VKAGEAVITVTTEDG
+137 
-152 GKTATCK
+152 
-159 VTVKAK
+159 
-165 AVNVTEVTLDRAELT
+165 
-180 LTEGETETLTATVRP
+180 
-195 DNADNRKVTW
+195 
-205 SSDKTEIATVD
+205 ATVD

-224 KPGEAVVTV
+224 KAGEAVVTV

-243 CKVTVKAKTVNVT
+243 CKVTVKAKAVGVT

-261 RTELTLT
+261 
-268 EGETETLMATVRPD
+268 
-282 NADNRKVT
+282 K
-290 WISDKTDVATVG
+290 
-302 GDGRVTAVK
+302 
-311 AGEAVITVTTED
+311 
-323 GGKTATCKVT
+323 
-333 VKAKAV
+333 
-339 NVTDVSLDRTE
+339 TE

-385 TVDGAGRVTAVKAG
+385 TVDGAGKVTAVK
-399 EATVTVTTED
+399 
-409 GGRTAT
+409 
-415 CKVTVK
+415 
-421 AKTVNVTEVTLDR
+421 
-434 TELTLTEG
+434 
-442 ETETLMATVRPDN
+442 P
-455 ADNRKVTWISDKTDV
+455 
-470 ATVGG
+470 
-475 DGRVTAVKAGEAVV
+475 GEAVV
-489 TVTTEDGGKTATC
+489 TVTTEDGGKTASC

-510 VNVTDVSLDRT
+510 VNVTEVTLDKT

-534 ATVKPDNADN
+534 ATVRPDNADN
-544 RKVTWSSDKTDVATV
+544 RKVTWSSDKTEVATV
-559 DGAGRVTAVKAGEAV
+559 GGAGRVTAVKAGEAV

-582 GKTATCKVTVKAKT
+582 GKTASCKVTVKAKT
-596 VPVTGVEVNPWAV
+596 VPVTGVEVYPWVV

-685 EVGGLWYEYFG
+685 EVVGLWYEYFG
-696 QNKARVIPDP
+696 PNFGPNKARVIPDP
-706 DGSKYGGNISIPGQI
+706 DGSKYGGNISIPGQV

-730 VHIGSR
+730 VQIWSR
-736 AFYECADLKSV
+736 AFFDCADLKSV
-747 TLGEGIEYIGTW
+747 TLGEGIEYIGAY

-773 STMGSFNTDNPVFER
+773 STMESFNTLNPVFGC

-799 TSESQRYYFYT
+799 TSESQLYYFYT
-810 HGGVLYRHCYYS
+810 HGGALYKHCYYS
-822 AYTGT
+822 ADTG
-827 FSKETEALSWLPE
+827 ETEVLSWLPE
-840 KTTGAFAIKDGVEV
+840 KTTGVFAIKDGVEV
-854 IDEFSLSFTGIDK
+854 IDDYSLTFTGIDK

-877 GPRFFNDSKTPL
+877 STRFFNDSKTPL